1 MSPTE
6 SPAQPPAASPAGGRA
21 AIAANLAGFRRVA
34 LAPDGRTAASVA
46 VCVVSR
52 QDQDG
57 CCLVITR
64 RAPTLRSH
72 AGQWALPGG
81 RRDAG
86 ESATDAALRELHE
99 ETGVR
104 AGPGDVLGVL
114 DDYATR
120 SGYLITPVV
129 VWGGPAGPAMR
140 GPAAEVARIF
150 VIPVADF
157 DVEPRLLRIPES
169 PAPVIQLPI
178 LDRWLHAPTA
188 AIVYQFC
195 QAGLHGRTVRVA
207 HFEQPVFAWK

>member
-1 MSPTE
+1 MSSTD
-6 SPAQPPAASPAGGRA
+6 ARA
-21 AIAANLAGFRRVA
+21 AIAANLAGFPRAA
-34 LAPDGRTAASVA
+34 LPLDGRKPASVA
-46 VCVVSR
+46 VCVVA
-52 QDQDG
+52 QAGTDA
-57 CCLVITR
+57 CCLLITR

-104 AGPGDVLGVL
+104 VAPGDVLGVL
-114 DDYATR
+114 DDYPTR

-129 VWGGPAGPAMR
+129 VWGGPVSQQMR
-140 GPAAEVARIF
+140 GPAAEVARIY

-157 DVEPRLLRIPES
+157 DVEPRLLSIPES
-169 PAPVIQLPI
+169 SAPVIQLPI

-188 AIVYQFC
+188 AVIYQFC
-195 QAGLHGRTVRVA
+195 QVGLHGRATRGA

>member
-1 MSPTE
+1 MSPAD
-6 SPAQPPAASPAGGRA
+6 SAAPSRA
-21 AIAANLAGFRRVA
+21 EIAANLGIFQRVA
-34 LAPDGRTAASVA
+34 LPPDGRTPASVA
-46 VCVVSR
+46 VCVVT
-52 QDQDG
+52 QPG
-57 CCLVITR
+57 TGECCLLITR

-81 RRDAG
+81 RRDPG

-104 AGPGDVLGVL
+104 VAPGGVLGVL
-114 DDYATR
+114 DDYPTR

-129 VWGGPAGPAMR
+129 VWGGPASAAMR
-140 GPAAEVARIF
+140 GPATEVERIY

-157 DVEPRLLRIPES
+157 DVEPRLLTIPES

-188 AIVYQFC
+188 AVVYQFC
-195 QAGLHGRTVRVA
+195 QAGLHGLATRVA